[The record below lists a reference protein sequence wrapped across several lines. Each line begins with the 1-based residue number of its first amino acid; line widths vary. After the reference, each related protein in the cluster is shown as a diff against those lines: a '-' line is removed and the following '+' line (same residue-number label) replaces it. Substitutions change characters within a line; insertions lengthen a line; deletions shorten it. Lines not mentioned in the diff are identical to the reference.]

1 MKKRKEADRY
11 FIEKYNTPKRDYII
25 KTRLTKMEYEEFK
38 KNCIA
43 VSLNHSEYIRQVI
56 FNRRIKLPIQTM
68 KNSEEL
74 LTAISELIAEYG
86 KIGSNL
92 NQIARHLNS
101 GGMFYQELAG
111 ELRELAADLIVLKC
125 DILKIVGKAYGN
137 NKTY

>member
-111 ELRELAADLIVLKC
+111 ELRELAADLIVLKY